1 MAHRA
6 AAEDWFRRYR
16 VAWESNDP
24 ADIRG
29 LFTDDA
35 VYRGK
40 PDDPEPFVGLDAI
53 EDGWLEDADQPGDT
67 EFEWAVLAV
76 DGDVAIARCVTT
88 YLTENPPTTYDN
100 LFVIRLAPD
109 GRATEFTDWWI
120 PRRAADGS
128 GDAA

>member
-1 MAHRA
+1 MTDRA
-6 AAEDWFRRYR
+6 AAEDWVRRYR
-16 VAWESNDP
+16 VAWDSNDP

-40 PDDPEPFVGLDAI
+40 PDDPAPYAGIDAI
-53 EDGWLEDADQPGDT
+53 IAGWLADADQPGDT
-67 EFEWAVLAV
+67 EFEWRVLAV
-76 DGDVAIARCVTT
+76 DGDVAIAQCVTE
-88 YLTENPPTTYDN
+88 YLNEQPPVTYDN

-109 GRATEFTDWWI
+109 GRATEFTDWWV
-120 PRRAADGS
+120 PRRS